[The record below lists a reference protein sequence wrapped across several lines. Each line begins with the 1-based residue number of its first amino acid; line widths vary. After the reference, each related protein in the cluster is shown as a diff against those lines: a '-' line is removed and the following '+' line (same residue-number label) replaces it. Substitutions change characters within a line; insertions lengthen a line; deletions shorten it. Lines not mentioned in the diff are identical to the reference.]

1 MSVMFLPLRLIP
13 VPVQCVVLGSVLQVF
28 FKDNPKFEDVL
39 DSLEGKVF
47 RVFIKD
53 TGAVMFIGF
62 KGASVWVHAS
72 SKQRPD
78 VKIES
83 TTAGFARLSFAK
95 EDPDTLVMQKVLKL
109 SGDSESMLLFQKL
122 LEQLDLDWEL
132 ELRRAFGDFFGRKV
146 AKAAYALVEAEKR
159 VQQSSTKL
167 IDDAL
172 KAMDTPSAERLQL
185 WQAGVESVSRKVN
198 KLQRQLDKLERQ
210 SIQRNPS
217 KEKT

>member
-13 VPVQCVVLGSVLQVF
+13 VPVQCVVLGSVLQIF
-28 FKDNPKFEDVL
+28 FKDNDKFEDVL

-53 TGAVMFIGF
+53 MGSILFIGF
-62 KGASVWVHAS
+62 KSGSVWVHPS
-72 SKQRPD
+72 SKQRSD

-83 TTAGFARLSFAK
+83 TTTGFARLSFAK
-95 EDPDTLVMQKVLKL
+95 EDPDALVMQKVLKL

-122 LEQLDLDWEL
+122 LEKLDLDWEL
-132 ELRRAFGDFFGRKV
+132 ELRRAFGDFFGSKV
-146 AKAAYALVEAEKR
+146 AKAAYALVEAEKK

-172 KAMDTPSAERLQL
+172 KSMDTPSAERLQL
-185 WQAGVESVSRKVN
+185 WQAGVESISRKVN
-198 KLQRQLDKLERQ
+198 KLQRQLDKLERL
-210 SIQRNPS
+210 SN
-217 KEKT
+217 KENV

>member
-13 VPVQCVVLGSVLQVF
+13 VPVQCVVLASVLQVF
-28 FKDNPKFEDVL
+28 FKKNDELTDIL
-39 DSLEGKVF
+39 ESLEGKVF

-53 TGAVMFIGF
+53 TGAVLFIGF
-62 KGASVWVHAS
+62 KSGSVWVHPS

-95 EDPDTLVMQKVLKL
+95 EDPDALVMQKVLKL

-122 LEQLDLDWEL
+122 LEKLDLDWEL
-132 ELRRAFGDFFGRKV
+132 ELRKAFGDFFGRKV
-146 AKAAYALVEAEKR
+146 AKAAHALVDAEKKLKDT
-159 VQQSSTKL
+159 STQF

-172 KAMDTPSAERLQL
+172 RSIETPSEERLQL

-198 KLQRQLDKLERQ
+198 KAQRQLDKLEHMATQVRV
-210 SIQRNPS
+210 
-217 KEKT
+217 